1 MIWSHYYQPPDHR
14 TYRAKDLEIDHQGNI
29 LMTGTLYAFNRPYR
43 VYTTKFNDAGEE
55 LWNQTYTPPSSKGG
69 GSPVV
74 AGLVTDSRGYTF
86 VSGHAVPYQ
95 NQPEECYCL
104 LYDKSGNLVWID
116 FIYGMTSAGITLDE
130 QDNVYVAGALRTGKY
145 TSGYATLQYK
155 AETTTAVEKG
165 NIAAV
170 PKHFNLEQNYPNPFN
185 PSTTISFQLP
195 EKENVQLSIYNMAGQ
210 LVETLVNEERQPG
223 VHTVQW
229 DANGHSS
236 AVYFCMIKA
245 GSFSKTVKMLL
256 IR

>member
-1 MIWSHYYQPPDHR
+1 
-14 TYRAKDLEIDHQGNI
+14 
-29 LMTGTLYAFNRPYR
+29 
-43 VYTTKFNDAGEE
+43 VYTTKFNDAGKE
-55 LWNQTYTPPSSKGG
+55 LWNQTYTPPNVKHGAM
-69 GSPVV
+69 PVI
-74 AGLVTDSRGYTF
+74 AGLVTDSMGNTF
-86 VSGHAVPYQ
+86 VSGNTTLYQ
-95 NQPEECYCL
+95 NQPEAYYCL
-104 LYDKSGNLVWID
+104 LYDESGNMVWTDRIS
-116 FIYGMTSAGITLDE
+116 GMTSAGITLDE

-185 PSTTISFQLP
+185 PSTAISFQLP

-236 AVYFCMIKA
+236 GVYFCMIKA